1 MENKRDRFKRIAET
15 RTNKII
21 EMIRL
26 LGNCSNRNVYDYSD
40 DEVEK
45 IFKVLENELAEK
57 KKLFHLKDK
66 ADKKRFSL

>member
-1 MENKRDRFKRIAET
+1 MENKKDRFKRIAET

-26 LGNCSNRNVYDYSD
+26 LGNCSNRNVYDYTD

-57 KKLFHLKDK
+57 KKLFQIKDK

>member
-1 MENKRDRFKRIAET
+1 MENKKDRFKRIAET

>member
-1 MENKRDRFKRIAET
+1 MENKKDRFKRIAEK

-57 KKLFHLKDK
+57 EKTIP
-66 ADKKRFSL
+66 S

>member
-1 MENKRDRFKRIAET
+1 MENKKDRFKRIAET

-57 KKLFHLKDK
+57 KKLFHIKDK